1 MPSKIKKTN
10 VINGS
15 EFHITHA
22 DFVSMMNDEDVFEK
36 NIVVPSNQIFE
47 LYIVNENGKEIFL
60 KDISINKTLSIEIEK
75 SSKLFIWMAI

>member
-22 DFVSMMNDEDVFEK
+22 DFVSMMNDEDVFE
-36 NIVVPSNQIFE
+36 NRNW
-47 LYIVNENGKEIFL
+47 
-60 KDISINKTLSIEIEK
+60 INLERY
-75 SSKLFIWMAI
+75 